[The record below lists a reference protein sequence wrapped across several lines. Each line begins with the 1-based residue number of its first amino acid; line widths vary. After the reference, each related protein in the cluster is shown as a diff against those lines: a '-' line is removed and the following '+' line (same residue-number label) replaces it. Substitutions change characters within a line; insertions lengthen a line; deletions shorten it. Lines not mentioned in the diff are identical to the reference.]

1 MHVGISRVGQAG
13 PWMVGIHAYLLL
25 IIMIG
30 TVISLS
36 MFFRYSRKIRKW
48 GASYL
53 SATKNYQ
60 NAFVISISC
69 MIIFIKRCHST
80 R

>member
-25 IIMIG
+25 IIMIS

-36 MFFRYSRKIRKW
+36 MLGIFITAGILCTFMKRVHTI
-48 GASYL
+48 
-53 SATKNYQ
+53 NE
-60 NAFVISISC
+60 NVDC
-69 MIIFIKRCHST
+69 MI
-80 R
+80 